1 MGLPQT
7 CGTAVIMATIVYA
20 SVDGHTRKIAEAMA
34 GQLRDAG
41 EHVSLLPLADFD
53 IDAFSQSDSL
63 VSGPLIIGASIRYGV
78 HCHKFDNWV
87 IQHLEQLQSLGAAF
101 FSVNLVARKA
111 QKCAP
116 DTNPYT
122 RKFLQKTGW
131 KPALA
136 AVFAGRLNYPVYGF
150 WDKLMIRFIMWMT
163 GGPTD
168 PATDIEYTDWSVVA
182 KFAQACL
189 TLNANT
195 SSIR

>member
-1 MGLPQT
+1 MGLSQT

-20 SVDGHTRKIAEAMA
+20 SVDGHTRKIAETIA
-34 GQLRDAG
+34 GQLREAG
-41 EHVSLLPLADFD
+41 AQVSLLPLADFD
-53 IDAFSQSDSL
+53 IEAFSRSGSR

-87 IQHLEQLQSLGAAF
+87 IQHRAQLQSLGAVF

-111 QKCAP
+111 QKCSP

-168 PATDIEYTDWSVVA
+168 PAMDIEYTDWSAVA
-182 KFAQACL
+182 KFADASL
-189 TLNANT
+189 AINANT